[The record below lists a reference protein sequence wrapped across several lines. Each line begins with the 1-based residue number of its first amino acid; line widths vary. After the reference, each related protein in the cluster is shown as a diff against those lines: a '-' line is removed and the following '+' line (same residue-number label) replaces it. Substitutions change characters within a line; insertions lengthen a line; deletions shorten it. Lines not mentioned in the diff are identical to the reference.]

1 MDLCGIML
9 YVRSGLSQPREMN
22 LSTDREPDDLGR
34 PRVRVIFGS
43 LLDVNYQPHDFGM
56 EDIIILLEIAPS
68 KLIFT
73 RAKGLCNQGMT
84 CCILR
89 WQHARV
95 NFVLAFT
102 SQICILHLFLFLSF
116 FSFIFVL
123 SIFLI
128 MFNTFQPL
136 NRLSRGEVN
145 RLGARVWSLRVSRV

>member
-1 MDLCGIML
+1 
-9 YVRSGLSQPREMN
+9 
-22 LSTDREPDDLGR
+22 
-34 PRVRVIFGS
+34 
-43 LLDVNYQPHDFGM
+43 
-56 EDIIILLEIAPS
+56 
-68 KLIFT
+68 
-73 RAKGLCNQGMT
+73 MT

-102 SQICILHLFLFLSF
+102 SQICVLLLFLFLPF
-116 FSFIFVL
+116 LFWLYILL